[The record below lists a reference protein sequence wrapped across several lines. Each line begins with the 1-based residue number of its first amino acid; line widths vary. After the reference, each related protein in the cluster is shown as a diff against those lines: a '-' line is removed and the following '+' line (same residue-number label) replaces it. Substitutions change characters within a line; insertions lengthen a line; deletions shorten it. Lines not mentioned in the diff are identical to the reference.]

1 VTEDLAPQKDPV
13 GLAVVGAS
21 AGGVEA
27 LKAFAAGLP
36 ADLGCPVVVVL
47 HLSSTGTSVLPAIL
61 ERAGALPA
69 LAARDGDELRPG
81 HLYVAPP
88 GCHILITPGGLRLSG
103 GPRENGVRPAVDPTM
118 RSAAESY
125 DRSAVGIVL
134 SGTRDDGTAGLAA
147 IKAGG
152 GRALVQD
159 PVEALHPGMPRS
171 AMAHVSLD
179 AVLPVAGIARW
190 LAAAARG
197 DAPARGDATARGAP
211 PAEAPTHT
219 APSPRVTFQG
229 DGPSGEGTRFTCPDC
244 GGGIYEASEN
254 GVTRLR
260 CSVGHVYSPESFA
273 AGHGRE
279 LERALS
285 TATRTLDDRVVLLD
299 RMAARARIN
308 GQRRTAERFERVAH
322 AARDH
327 AAVIRGSMQQFDDI
341 AATAS

>member
-1 VTEDLAPQKDPV
+1 VAENGVNQTGPI

-27 LKAFAAGLP
+27 LKALAAGLP

-47 HLSSTGTSVLPAIL
+47 HLPSTGTSVLPAIL

-69 LAARDGDELRPG
+69 SAARDGDELKSG
-81 HLYVAPP
+81 HFYVAPP
-88 GCHILITPGGLRLSG
+88 DCHVLVTPEGLRLSG

-118 RSAAESY
+118 RSAAEFY
-125 DRSAVGIVL
+125 DGSTVGIVL
-134 SGTRDDGTAGLAA
+134 SGTRDDGAAGLAA
-147 IKAGG
+147 IKARG

-159 PVEALHPGMPRS
+159 PAEALYDGMPRS
-171 AMAHVSLD
+171 AMARVSLD
-179 AVLPVAGIARW
+179 AVLPVAAIARW

-197 DAPARGDATARGAP
+197 APPDDAPTPADP
-211 PAEAPTHT
+211 PP
-219 APSPRVTFQG
+219 PVSFQG
-229 DGPSGEGTRFTCPDC
+229 DGPSDEGTRFTCPDC
-244 GGGIYEASEN
+244 GGGIYEVCEN
-254 GVTRLR
+254 GITRLR

-273 AGHGRE
+273 AEHGRE
-279 LERALS
+279 LERALW
-285 TATRTLDDRVVLLD
+285 TATRTLDDRVVLLE
-299 RMAARARIN
+299 RLAARARSSD
-308 GQRRTAERFERVAH
+308 QRRTAERYEREAH

>member
-1 VTEDLAPQKDPV
+1 MTEDLAPQKDPV

-88 GCHILITPGGLRLSG
+88 SCHILSTPGGLRLSG

-197 DAPARGDATARGAP
+197 DAQ
-211 PAEAPTHT
+211 PAEPPTHT

-229 DGPSGEGTRFTCPDC
+229 DGPSDEGTRFTCPDC
-244 GGGIYEASEN
+244 GGGIYEVLEN
-254 GVTRLR
+254 GATRLS
-260 CSVGHVYSPESFA
+260 CSVGHAYSPENFA
-273 AGHGRE
+273 AEHGRE
-279 LERALS
+279 LERALW

-308 GQRRTAERFERVAH
+308 GQRRTAERFEREAH

>member
-1 VTEDLAPQKDPV
+1 MADDGVHQTGPI
-13 GLAVVGAS
+13 GLTVVGAS

-27 LKAFAAGLP
+27 LKALAAGLP

-47 HLSSTGTSVLPAIL
+47 HIPPTGTSVLPAIL

-69 LAARDGDELRPG
+69 SAARDGDELKSG

-88 GCHILITPGGLRLSG
+88 DCHVLVSPGGLRLSD
-103 GPRENGVRPAVDPTM
+103 GPRENGVRPAVDTTM
-118 RSAAESY
+118 RSAAGSY
-125 DRSAVGIVL
+125 DGRTVGIVL

-147 IKAGG
+147 IKASG

-159 PVEALHPGMPRS
+159 PVEALYDGMPRS

-197 DAPARGDATARGAP
+197 APTEESPPSTTLAP
-211 PAEAPTHT
+211 PV
-219 APSPRVTFQG
+219 SFQG
-229 DGPSGEGTRFTCPDC
+229 DGPSDEGTRFACPDC
-244 GGGIYEASEN
+244 GGGIYEVSEI
-254 GVTRLR
+254 GVTWLS
-260 CSVGHVYSPESFA
+260 CSVGHAYSPESFA
-273 AGHGRE
+273 AEHGRE
-279 LERALS
+279 LERALW
-285 TATRTLDDRVVLLD
+285 TATRTLDDRVVLLE
-299 RMAARARIN
+299 RMAARAR
-308 GQRRTAERFERVAH
+308 GSGERRTVERFEREAR

-341 AATAS
+341 VATAS

>member
-1 VTEDLAPQKDPV
+1 MTEDLAPQKDPV

-47 HLSSTGTSVLPAIL
+47 HLSSTATSVLPAIL

-197 DAPARGDATARGAP
+197 DAQ
-211 PAEAPTHT
+211 PAEPTTHT
-219 APSPRVTFQG
+219 APSPRVTFQV
-229 DGPSGEGTRFTCPDC
+229 DGPSDEGTRFTCPDC
-244 GGGIYEASEN
+244 GGGIYEVVEN
-254 GVTRLR
+254 GVTRLS
-260 CSVGHVYSPESFA
+260 CSVGHAYSPENFA
-273 AGHGRE
+273 AEHGRE
-279 LERALS
+279 LER
-285 TATRTLDDRVVLLD
+285 
-299 RMAARARIN
+299 
-308 GQRRTAERFERVAH
+308 EAH